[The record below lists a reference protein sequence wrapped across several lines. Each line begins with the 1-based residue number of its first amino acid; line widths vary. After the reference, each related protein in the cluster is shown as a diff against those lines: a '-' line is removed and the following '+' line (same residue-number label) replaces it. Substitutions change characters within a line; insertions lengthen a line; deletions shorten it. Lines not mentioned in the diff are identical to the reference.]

1 MKNIRTTVLCVCI
14 TLYNLSSFAQEQK
27 IPINEPDYNKPKLF
41 SHLPDK
47 IPVSIEKINEIITS
61 PVGRTTGFRLSE
73 TSDFQF
79 DGEVVSTA
87 SKYGNS
93 IQSVVIRS
101 GTYEGARLTVS
112 KITNTDGSISYTGR
126 IISFKHGDLYELQN
140 QDGQLLLVKRN
151 FYDLVNE

>member
-14 TLYNLSSFAQEQK
+14 TLYSLSSFAQEQK

-41 SHLPDK
+41 SNLPDK
-47 IPVSIEKINEIITS
+47 IPVSVEKINEIITS
-61 PVGRTTGFRLSE
+61 PVGRTSGFRLSE
-73 TSDFQF
+73 ISDFQF

-101 GTYEGARLTVS
+101 GTYEGARLTIS
-112 KITNTDGSISYTGR
+112 KITNVDGSISYTGR

-140 QDGQLLLVKRN
+140 QNGQLILVKRN